1 MTLSKGMICSLRATT
16 GQEDVIVLR
25 NVKVQE
31 ISEGFGVPA
40 KGSPLQNMSVG
51 LRVLKNFSHGLE
63 SSQSSGWVAGR
74 GGYPCLEAGSP
85 C

>member
-1 MTLSKGMICSLRATT
+1 MICAMRATT

-40 KGSPLQNMSVG
+40 KGSTLQNMSVG
-51 LRVLKNFSHGLE
+51 LRMLRNFS
-63 SSQSSGWVAGR
+63 
-74 GGYPCLEAGSP
+74 PD
-85 C
+85 